1 MPETRQSDVHMI
13 PKRHTIGVNPALCG
27 CTTAPFTSS
36 RLTNLDSGWNR
47 LANLVVG
54 NSLAKDVVASA
65 KFYAQL
71 NYALANAAI
80 ASWDSK

>member
-1 MPETRQSDVHMI
+1 MIRRQLISGESLVQC
-13 PKRHTIGVNPALCG
+13 KK
-27 CTTAPFTSS
+27 
-36 RLTNLDSGWNR
+36 DSAWVSPMLISPRGWNR
-47 LANLVVG
+47 LAHGVIG
-54 NSLAKDVVASA
+54 NSLATDVVASA

>member
-1 MPETRQSDVHMI
+1 MTHRL
-13 PKRHTIGVNPALCG
+13 HTSGESLVQCELASIDD
-27 CTTAPFTSS
+27 TSY
-36 RLTNLDSGWNR
+36 LANLGSGWNR
-47 LANLVVG
+47 LANAVVG
-54 NSLAKDVVASA
+54 DKLSKDVLSSA

>member
-1 MPETRQSDVHMI
+1 MKRNKCSFTQIMSILTKYQS
-13 PKRHTIGVNPALCG
+13 N
-27 CTTAPFTSS
+27 SQ
-36 RLTNLDSGWNR
+36 WNR
-47 LANLVVG
+47 LANLVIG
-54 NSLAKDVVASA
+54 NALATDILASA